1 MTAYAHN
8 PAPWPEE
15 PAAKT
20 IAIVDDDALIRESLG
35 ALLEAYGY
43 AVQGFASGSEFL
55 AASLPETSCVLLDIK
70 MPSCSGLQ
78 VLDQLHRRSATL
90 PPIILITGGLPQSAA
105 GARAC
110 LRKPLRP
117 EELLAEIDS
126 AFAAP

>member
-1 MTAYAHN
+1 MTAYVHN

-15 PAAKT
+15 PPAKT
-20 IAIVDDDALIRESLG
+20 IAIVDDDALIRESLA

-43 AVQGFASGSEFL
+43 AVRGFASGAEFL
-55 AASLPETSCVLLDIK
+55 AASLPDSSCVLLDIK

-78 VLDQLHRRSATL
+78 VLDQLHRRSGTL

-105 GARAC
+105 GVRAC

-117 EELLAEIDS
+117 EELLAEINS
-126 AFAAP
+126 VFAAP